1 MNMSKYMVRELV
13 ELFHEVELDDEL
25 NIEKVVNLANEN
37 QKLYDS
43 GYEAIGNILLKYK
56 QHYGFEYHVNPR
68 KYGTNTITLDIVD
81 EME

>member
-1 MNMSKYMVRELV
+1 MIRELV
-13 ELFHEVELDDEL
+13 EQFHEVELDDEL

-37 QKLYDS
+37 QSQYDS
-43 GYEAIGNILLKYK
+43 GYEAIGNILFKYK

>member
-1 MNMSKYMVRELV
+1 MSKYMIRELV
-13 ELFHEVELDDEL
+13 EQFHEVELDDEL

-37 QKLYDS
+37 QSQYDS
-43 GYEAIGNILLKYK
+43 GYEAIGNILFKYK